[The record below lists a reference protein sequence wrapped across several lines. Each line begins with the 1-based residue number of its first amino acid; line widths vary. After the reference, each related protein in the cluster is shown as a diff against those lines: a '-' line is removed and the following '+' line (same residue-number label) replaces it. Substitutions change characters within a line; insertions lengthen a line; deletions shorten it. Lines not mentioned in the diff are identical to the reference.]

1 VTWSYFETQN
11 LAPRNHLLRSPTVHV
26 GLIEHNVRSHVCW
39 PGGQH
44 LLLAVNQIAG
54 VKRCQLEPVPVR
66 NRVCRTSLHAISAK
80 DTSIVIDVVDLGVA
94 LGAADAVFGGVIC
107 SLDVDAIR
115 GTIGGAE
122 EAGHAFFQAVFV
134 ALQDVGAAEAGFETG
149 ATQRTFAVGIIFHR
163 RGLEHLH
170 EGDAHALGDGGDVFQ
185 YWHTFVVY
193 RKAGD

>member
-1 VTWSYFETQN
+1 MTWSYFETQN

-134 ALQDVGAAEAGFETG
+134 ALQDVHAAKTFLKFRAFQGAV
-149 ATQRTFAVGIIFHR
+149 AVGIVFDDR
-163 RGLEHLH
+163 WLKHLLQSDGH
-170 EGDAHALGDGGDVFQ
+170 SLSYGSDVFDHGHALLV
-185 YWHTFVVY
+185 
-193 RKAGD
+193 